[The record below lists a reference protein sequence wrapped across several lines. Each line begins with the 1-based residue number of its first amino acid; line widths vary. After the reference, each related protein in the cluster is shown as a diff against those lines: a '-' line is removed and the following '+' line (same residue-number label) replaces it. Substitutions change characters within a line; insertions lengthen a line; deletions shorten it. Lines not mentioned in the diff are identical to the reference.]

1 MTMSPSRGTRKSTN
15 RKSSSAERQSVDPAH
30 ASPIDRPLDKIL
42 SYRIARLHHLIG
54 RTTASFYAD
63 ENLSSHQWKV
73 MSVLYHYAPMSASDV
88 RPWVSFDKSAISQ
101 AVKQLLEA
109 GLVVRRL
116 HERDGRAIY
125 IELTPKGRR
134 ISERM
139 TSRVL
144 NAQDELLASVATKE
158 KEALFPLLDQLDAGL
173 QALIAQRSGA
183 EAGKK

>member
-1 MTMSPSRGTRKSTN
+1 MTTSPSRGTHRSTN
-15 RKSSSAERQSVDPAH
+15 RKPSSVRRRSADQTYAPPA
-30 ASPIDRPLDKIL
+30 DRPLDRIL

-54 RTTASFYAD
+54 RTTANVYAD
-63 ENLSSHQWKV
+63 EGLSSHQWKV

-134 ISERM
+134 MSERM

-144 NAQDELLASVATKE
+144 CAQDELLASVSAQE

-173 QALIAQRSGA
+173 QAIIARGSASKA
-183 EAGKK
+183 EE